1 VLLEYTNLP
10 TALINRYFIT
20 CLIPIGVNSL
30 KIPKIKNLL
39 DLPLAKYFHYLLSL
53 AITHTCPMEDESYI
67 NVLSGTLLI
76 FLVAVF
82 VPNFNFLPSLNHTV
96 AKALKIS
103 SSDLLPF

>member
-1 VLLEYTNLP
+1 
-10 TALINRYFIT
+10 
-20 CLIPIGVNSL
+20 
-30 KIPKIKNLL
+30 
-39 DLPLAKYFHYLLSL
+39 
-53 AITHTCPMEDESYI
+53 MEDESYI